1 MKTTCKSLALG
12 LTAALALV
20 GCAKTPIHVTRIP
33 GQDPAALVGA
43 NDSKIGSG
51 ESVPSTEGLKTSDID
66 ANGGIAATDPSQYDT
81 WPADA
86 AALAAYMVHF
96 DYDSSTIKASE
107 ESKVTAVADHLKGP
121 AAMALRVDGHC
132 DERGTEEYNR
142 SLGDR
147 RANALRE
154 KLATMGVDPKKIV
167 TRSFGEDKPLDPG
180 HNEAAYSK
188 NRRGEFILLTPP
200 TNTQLSQLNKDQ
212 AK

>member
-1 MKTTCKSLALG
+1 MKITCKSLALG

-20 GCAKTPIHVTRIP
+20 GCTKTPIHVTRIP
-33 GQDPAALVGA
+33 GQGPDAGLVG
-43 NDSKIGSG
+43 NGPKLDSGDSIAPAPGI
-51 ESVPSTEGLKTSDID
+51 TSDEIN
-66 ANGGIAATDPSQYDT
+66 ANGGIAATDPSQYDN
-81 WPADA
+81 WNADA
-86 AALAAYMVHF
+86 AALQAYMVHF

-121 AAMALRVDGHC
+121 AAVALRVDGHC

>member
-1 MKTTCKSLALG
+1 MKMTCFAKSLALG

-20 GCAKTPIHVTRIP
+20 GCTKTPINVTKIP
-33 GQDPAALVGA
+33 GQGPGPLGDKPEIASTEPL
-43 NDSKIGSG
+43 
-51 ESVPSTEGLKTSDID
+51 PSTDGLKTSDID
-66 ANGGIAATDPSQYDT
+66 ANGGIAAVDPSQYDN
-81 WPADA
+81 WNADS
-86 AALAAYMVHF
+86 AALAAYTVHF
-96 DYDSSTIKASE
+96 DFDSSTIKASE

-121 AAMALRVDGHC
+121 AAVALRLDGHC

-167 TRSFGEDKPLDPG
+167 TRSFGEDKPVDNG
-180 HNEAAYSK
+180 HNEAAYAK

-200 TNTQLSQLNKDQ
+200 TNTQLSQLNKEQ